1 MIPPAQVTEIR
12 RLFFAEH
19 WRVGTIARQLG
30 LHPDTVRRALA
41 TERFARPTPL
51 RPSLLD
57 PYRPFLQATL
67 QQYPRLR
74 ATRLFEMVRQRGYP
88 GSVVQLRRA
97 VRPLRPAPVA
107 EAYLRL
113 SLLAGEQGQV
123 DWGSFGTVTLGRATR
138 RLSAFV
144 LVLSWSRALHA
155 VFTLDQSLESFLRGH
170 VEAFQALGGV
180 PRVVLYDNLKSAVLE
195 RQGDA
200 VRFHPRLLEL
210 CGHYHFVPR
219 PCAVRAAHEKGRVER
234 AIRYLREAF
243 FAARPFRDVDDLNAQ
258 FVRWR
263 DTVASARRIPGD
275 PTRTVAAALAEEQ
288 PRLLPLPAHP
298 FPTALVRVVRSGKT
312 PYIRFD
318 RNWYSIPHTLVRVP
332 LPLIADAETV
342 RLYRETEEMANHLRS
357 YDDDFT
363 VEARE
368 HVAGLVAAKRQ
379 ASGLTRRDRLRQAVP
394 AVADLFERLAL
405 RGEPLGPHVTRLLQL
420 LDDYGAAELA
430 AAGGIALARDAPGAG
445 GIAHLLEQRR
455 RARGQR
461 PPVPVSLP
469 DDPRVRDLDVSPH
482 PLERYDDLLR
492 VRPDDPPDP
501 DPDEPA

>member
-19 WRVGTIARQLG
+19 WRVGTIAAQLG

-41 TERFARPTPL
+41 TERFARPSPV
-51 RPSLLD
+51 RPSILD

-97 VRPLRPAPVA
+97 VRTLRPAPA
-107 EAYLRL
+107 AAAYLRL
-113 SLLAGEQGQV
+113 TLMMGEQGQV

-155 VFTLDQSLESFLRGH
+155 LFTLDQSLESFLRGH
-170 VEAFQALGGV
+170 VEAFGALGGV
-180 PRVVLYDNLKSAVLE
+180 PRVLLYDNLKSAVLE

-219 PCAVRAAHEKGRVER
+219 PCAVGAAHEKGRVER

-243 FAARPFRDVDDLNAQ
+243 FAARSFRDVDDLNAQ

-263 DTVASARRIPGD
+263 DTVAHARRVPGD
-275 PTRTVAAALAEEQ
+275 PTRTVADALAEEQ

-298 FPTALVRVVRSGKT
+298 FPTACVRVVTSGKT

-332 LPLIADAETV
+332 LTLIADAETV
-342 RLYRETEEMANHLRS
+342 RLCHETEEVAEHLRC
-357 YDDDFT
+357 YDAEVT

-368 HVAGLVAAKRQ
+368 HLEGLIAAKRQ
-379 ASGLTRRDRLRQAVP
+379 AAGLTRRDRLRQAVP
-394 AVADLFERLAL
+394 AVATLFERLAV
-405 RGEPLGPHVTRLLQL
+405 RGEPLGPHVTRLAHL
-420 LDDYGAAELA
+420 LDEYGAAELGA
-430 AAGGIALARDAPGAG
+430 AVATALDREAPGAG
-445 GIAHLLEQRR
+445 VVAHLLEQRR

-461 PPVPVSLP
+461 PPVPVVLP
-469 DDPRVRDLDVSPH
+469 DDPRIRDLDVPSH
-482 PLERYDDLLR
+482 ALETYDDLTTLS
-492 VRPDDPPDP
+492 DDPGTSDP
-501 DPDEPA
+501 T